1 MMRFKTVQQPDGC
14 WMIYDT
20 QKGEVCFGTRSGDR
34 PEAERWTNVFNSAY
48 AAFQDEAC
56 SPRLP
61 LSGERWVPRRK
72 ATVLAALREGEITVE
87 EACRFCSLSRDE
99 LASWVAYGAPGLR
112 ATRVQLYRRLL
123 LSGSGQGDSGKRAS
137 P

>member
-1 MMRFKTVQQPDGC
+1 VDQCVQ
-14 WMIYDT
+14 
-20 QKGEVCFGTRSGDR
+20 
-34 PEAERWTNVFNSAY
+34 SAY

-123 LSGSGQGDSGKRAS
+123 LSGSGQGDSGKRAA